1 MKKIIVAALT
11 LMLIF
16 TVSVPAFADGDLA
29 VSLPVVNANPGE
41 SISVPITIS
50 GLSAATLTVTYDAS
64 RLTYEGYSDTVGLAV
79 VNDTNPGTLTIAII
93 NAMDNYNNE
102 ACMKLNFTAASNAA
116 GEVALDLAVTDG
128 SRLVD
133 NKTTSVSGDDVN
145 ASGGKVVLPGQH
157 NTTAPESTGTP
168 DASKEYTVTFVDG
181 VTDQTLKT
189 ETVRGGSGATPPEP
203 PEHEGYTFVRW
214 DDGYQSVAADV
225 TIKANYKATTYTVVF
240 MGGYN
245 NQAITTQ
252 SVNHGSDAVLPKLNV
267 HDGFTFTGWDTDH
280 KNVTQNLIITA
291 QYEEAAANGIKVTVT
306 SNEGGSVI
314 PSGTMYVES
323 GGELKLDFITS
334 DGYAAAKVIIN
345 GETAAENP
353 GSSYTVSNV
362 NEELTIEVVFENEN
376 SQQTP
381 SGTEAVGPGAPD
393 PEGGSY
399 TWLIIAGAAVVAAG
413 IVVGIIVWRKKS
425 A

>member
-1 MKKIIVAALT
+1 MKKFIVAALT

-16 TVSVPAFADGDLA
+16 TVSVPAFADGDLT

-41 SISVPITIS
+41 PISVPITIS
-50 GLSAATLTVTYDAS
+50 GLSAATLTVTYDAG
-64 RLTYEGYSDTVGLAV
+64 RLTYEGYSDTKGLAV

-102 ACMKLNFTAASNAA
+102 ACMKLNFTAGSNAA

-133 NKTTSVSGDDVN
+133 NKTTSVSGGDVK
-145 ASGGKVVLPGQH
+145 ASGGKVVLPGQ
-157 NTTAPESTGTP
+157 NSTIAPEPTGTP

-181 VTDQTLKT
+181 VTNQTIKT
-189 ETVRGGSGATPPEP
+189 ETVRGGSDATPPDA
-203 PEHEGYTFVRW
+203 PEHEGYTFIRW

-225 TIKANYKATTYTVVF
+225 TIKANYKVTTYTVVF
-240 MGGYN
+240 MDGYN

-252 SVNHGSDAVLPKLNV
+252 SVNHGADAILPKLNV
-267 HDGFTFTGWDTDH
+267 HDGYTFKGWDTDH

-291 QYEEAAANGIKVTVT
+291 KYEEAAVNGIKVTVT
-306 SNEGGSVI
+306 SNEGGSVV
-314 PSGTMYVES
+314 PSGTVYVES

-334 DGYAAAKVIIN
+334 GGYAASKVIIN
-345 GETAAENP
+345 GETVAENP

-376 SQQTP
+376 PQQTP
-381 SGTEAVGPGAPD
+381 SGTQGVDPGAPN
-393 PEGGSY
+393 PEGGGY
-399 TWLIIAGAAVVAAG
+399 TWIIIAGAAVVVAG

>member
-189 ETVRGGSGATPPEP
+189 ETVRGGSRQTRRSMRDTPL
-203 PEHEGYTFVRW
+203 Y
-214 DDGYQSVAADV
+214 DG
-225 TIKANYKATTYTVVF
+225 TT
-240 MGGYN
+240 
-245 NQAITTQ
+245 
-252 SVNHGSDAVLPKLNV
+252 
-267 HDGFTFTGWDTDH
+267 
-280 KNVTQNLIITA
+280 
-291 QYEEAAANGIKVTVT
+291 
-306 SNEGGSVI
+306 VI
-314 PSGTMYVES
+314 R
-323 GGELKLDFITS
+323 
-334 DGYAAAKVIIN
+334 A
-345 GETAAENP
+345 
-353 GSSYTVSNV
+353 
-362 NEELTIEVVFENEN
+362 
-376 SQQTP
+376 
-381 SGTEAVGPGAPD
+381 
-393 PEGGSY
+393 
-399 TWLIIAGAAVVAAG
+399 
-413 IVVGIIVWRKKS
+413 
-425 A
+425 